1 MSNVIPGTNIT
12 TSPGV
17 LSAFAQYKADKD
29 AREATKQAEASAEVV
44 VEKAKKEAKEKA
56 PRTNNK
62 KDAARKIFDANQGKG
77 KGEIARLIAAELE
90 ITYANAYYYVTRV
103 FK

>member
-1 MSNVIPGTNIT
+1 MSNVIPGTNVVA
-12 TSPGV
+12 SPGV
-17 LSAFAQYKADKD
+17 LSAFDQYKADKE
-29 AREATKQAEASAEVV
+29 ARALAKQAEASAEVV
-44 VEKAKKEAKEKA
+44 VEKAKKVAKDKT
-56 PRTNNK
+56 PRTNDK